1 MEQLYVKTLTEWKSW
16 LEEHR
21 ESSPGIWLVFYK
33 KESGKPSLTY
43 EDAIEEALCHGWIDS
58 IIKKIDDESYLR
70 KFTPRKDDSNWSDLN
85 KKRVEKMIREK
96 RMTSAG
102 MAKVAIA
109 KQTGIWDEPD
119 QPRPQFVMHEEFQA
133 ALDQH
138 PKAREFFN
146 SLNKAD
152 RQQYIYWVASAKR
165 EETRQKRIKESL
177 ELLKKGHRL
186 GLK

>member
-1 MEQLYVKTLTEWKSW
+1 MEHLYVKTRTEWKSW
-16 LEEHR
+16 LEENR
-21 ESSPGIWLVFYK
+21 DSSPGVWLVFYK
-33 KESGKPSLTY
+33 KESGQPSLTY

-70 KFTPRKDDSNWSDLN
+70 KFTPRKDDSKWSDLN
-85 KKRVEKMIREK
+85 KKRVEKMIRQN

-102 MAKVAIA
+102 MAKVTIA
-109 KQTGIWDEPD
+109 KQTGIWDQPE

-133 ALDQH
+133 ALDQN
-138 PKAREFFN
+138 PKALEFFN

-165 EETRQKRIKESL
+165 EETRQNRIKESL
-177 ELLKKGHRL
+177 ELLEKNQKL
-186 GLK
+186 GLR

>member
-1 MEQLYVKTLTEWKSW
+1 MEQLYVESLTDWRTW
-16 LEEHR
+16 LQEHR
-21 ESSPGIWLVFYK
+21 ESSSGVWLVFYR

-58 IIKKIDDESYLR
+58 IIKKVDEECYLR
-70 KFTPRKDDSNWSDLN
+70 KFTPRKDDSKWSDLN
-85 KKRVEKMIREK
+85 KKRVDKMIREK

-102 MAKVAIA
+102 MAMVEIA
-109 KQTGIWDEPD
+109 KQNGIWDKPD

-133 ALDQH
+133 ALDHH
-138 PKAREFFN
+138 PAAKEFFN
-146 SLNKAD
+146 TLNKAD

-177 ELLKKGHRL
+177 ELLQKGQRL